1 MLAYAGTKAGDWR
14 MPTRTELSKWASN
27 ITSISRNQGD
37 NGLRLC
43 DSYSGYG
50 SARCYGYNGGAAC
63 PGSNDGICD
72 PDDVWSSTPT
82 GSYYYSRYL
91 YYGSFNEN
99 YTSSRYAF

>member
-14 MPTRTELSKWASN
+14 MPTRSELSKWASN

-50 SARCYGYNGGAAC
+50 SARCNYYYVAC
-63 PGSNDGICD
+63 PGSHIGNCY
-72 PDDVWSSTPT
+72 PYYVWSSTPR
-82 GSYYYSRYL
+82 GSNYYNRRLTNGSFGEYYYNSR
-91 YYGSFNEN
+91 N
-99 YTSSRYAF
+99 AF